1 MEELGC
7 GEVVDGVIDVDNA
20 DHTPDTVKLEV
31 EWINKFLGID
41 LSREEMVNTLESL
54 GFTLEGDTIIAP
66 YYRIDIHHKA
76 DIAEEIARIYG
87 YDKIPTSVM
96 SGIARG
102 EVTPYQQFERTLG
115 QTMLS
120 LGCNEIMTYSFIS
133 PKYYDNIN
141 LPADHP
147 LRGSV
152 VISNPLGEDTSIM
165 RTTTLPSMMET
176 LARNYNNRNPWFWCY
191 EIGRE
196 YHPVEGQPLPDE
208 RKQLT
213 IGLYGNGADF
223 YTVKGMAQTL
233 LDVLRIREVEF
244 IPCTDHP
251 TFHAGRCAV
260 LEKNGVQIGILGE
273 VCPKVLGN
281 YRIGVR
287 VYLAKLDCAAL
298 YAAQKEEMTYHP
310 LPKYPASTRDLS
322 LVCDNALPIAQVEK
336 AIRAGAGK
344 ILEKLEL
351 FDVYRGDQVGKDQKS
366 VSYSLVLR
374 KADGTLT
381 DQDCD
386 NAVAKALKKL
396 EEIGVSLR
404 Q

>member
-1 MEELGC
+1 
-7 GEVVDGVIDVDNA
+7 
-20 DHTPDTVKLEV
+20 
-31 EWINKFLGID
+31 
-41 LSREEMVNTLESL
+41 
-54 GFTLEGDTIIAP
+54 
-66 YYRIDIHHKA
+66 
-76 DIAEEIARIYG
+76 
-87 YDKIPTSVM
+87 
-96 SGIARG
+96 
-102 EVTPYQQFERTLG
+102 
-115 QTMLS
+115 
-120 LGCNEIMTYSFIS
+120 
-133 PKYYDNIN
+133 
-141 LPADHP
+141 
-147 LRGSV
+147 
-152 VISNPLGEDTSIM
+152 
-165 RTTTLPSMMET
+165 
-176 LARNYNNRNPWFWCY
+176 
-191 EIGRE
+191 
-196 YHPVEGQPLPDE
+196 
-208 RKQLT
+208 
-213 IGLYGNGADF
+213 
-223 YTVKGMAQTL
+223 MAQTL

-244 IPCTDHP
+244 LPCTDHP

-260 LEKNGVQIGILGE
+260 LEKDGVQIGILGE

>member
-1 MEELGC
+1 MCC
-7 GEVVDGVIDVDNA
+7 GSGKWSSSPA
-20 DHTPDTVKLEV
+20 PTTPP
-31 EWINKFLGID
+31 
-41 LSREEMVNTLESL
+41 S
-54 GFTLEGDTIIAP
+54 
-66 YYRIDIHHKA
+66 
-76 DIAEEIARIYG
+76 
-87 YDKIPTSVM
+87 
-96 SGIARG
+96 
-102 EVTPYQQFERTLG
+102 TP
-115 QTMLS
+115 
-120 LGCNEIMTYSFIS
+120 
-133 PKYYDNIN
+133 
-141 LPADHP
+141 
-147 LRGSV
+147 
-152 VISNPLGEDTSIM
+152 
-165 RTTTLPSMMET
+165 
-176 LARNYNNRNPWFWCY
+176 
-191 EIGRE
+191 
-196 YHPVEGQPLPDE
+196 
-208 RKQLT
+208 
-213 IGLYGNGADF
+213 
-223 YTVKGMAQTL
+223 
-233 LDVLRIREVEF
+233 
-244 IPCTDHP
+244 
-251 TFHAGRCAV
+251 GRCAV

>member
-1 MEELGC
+1 M
-7 GEVVDGVIDVDNA
+7 
-20 DHTPDTVKLEV
+20 
-31 EWINKFLGID
+31 
-41 LSREEMVNTLESL
+41 
-54 GFTLEGDTIIAP
+54 
-66 YYRIDIHHKA
+66 
-76 DIAEEIARIYG
+76 
-87 YDKIPTSVM
+87 
-96 SGIARG
+96 
-102 EVTPYQQFERTLG
+102 
-115 QTMLS
+115 
-120 LGCNEIMTYSFIS
+120 
-133 PKYYDNIN
+133 
-141 LPADHP
+141 
-147 LRGSV
+147 
-152 VISNPLGEDTSIM
+152 
-165 RTTTLPSMMET
+165 
-176 LARNYNNRNPWFWCY
+176 
-191 EIGRE
+191 
-196 YHPVEGQPLPDE
+196 
-208 RKQLT
+208 
-213 IGLYGNGADF
+213 
-223 YTVKGMAQTL
+223 
-233 LDVLRIREVEF
+233 
-244 IPCTDHP
+244 
-251 TFHAGRCAV
+251 